1 MSLYGSIKISAQG
14 LDVQR
19 KRMQLVASNIAN
31 VSTTQTPEGGAY
43 RRRQLVVE
51 AIPKSDFEN
60 NLHNMMNNEM
70 DDEIKGARATEI
82 RLDPSPLIQKYEPA
96 HPHANP
102 QGYVAYPNINPAIEM
117 VDMVNTSR
125 SYEANL
131 SAIKSA
137 QDMIR
142 NTLEMLRS

>member
-1 MSLYGSIKISAQG
+1 MSLFGSIEISSQG

-19 KRMQLVASNIAN
+19 KRMQVVASNIAN
-31 VSTTQTPEGGAY
+31 ISTTQTQEGGAY

-51 AIPKSDFEN
+51 AIPKSDFQET
-60 NLHNMMNNEM
+60 LHNMMNTEM

-82 RLDPSPLIQKYEPA
+82 RLDPSPLVEKYEPA
-96 HPHANP
+96 HPHADAR
-102 QGYVAYPNINPAIEM
+102 GYVAYPNINPAIEM

-131 SAIKSA
+131 TAVRSA

-142 NTLEMLRS
+142 QAIELLRT